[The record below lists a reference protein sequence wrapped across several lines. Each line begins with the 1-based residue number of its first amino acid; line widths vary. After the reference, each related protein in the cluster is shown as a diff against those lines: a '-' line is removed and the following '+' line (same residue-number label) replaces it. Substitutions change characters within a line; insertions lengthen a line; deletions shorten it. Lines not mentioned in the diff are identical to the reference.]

1 MDPNPPSVLWPV
13 ERSCL
18 HPQSAPRSGRRTGR
32 ADWHA
37 SCETEAAEARSKENR
52 MFGLGIVGTIILI
65 LIILWILGVI
75 G

>member
-1 MDPNPPSVLWPV
+1 MSRSAWREPMRAPP
-13 ERSCL
+13 
-18 HPQSAPRSGRRTGR
+18 GRRS
-32 ADWHA
+32 A
-37 SCETEAAEARSKENR
+37 SRPQETLAWVLRSRNPCNAHKETA

>member
-1 MDPNPPSVLWPV
+1 L
-13 ERSCL
+13 
-18 HPQSAPRSGRRTGR
+18 
-32 ADWHA
+32 
-37 SCETEAAEARSKENR
+37 CETEAAEARSKENR